1 MIQVIE
7 RVEKIL
13 VYLSVNRGR
22 EVPLSEIA
30 DTLGMNRATCANI
43 LKSLKELGLI
53 EQLSYRSGY
62 ILGEKI
68 YSIAG
73 ADYDPYRLKSLTKPL
88 IDRLSKEV
96 NENVMLTVIKNDK
109 RIHLYNAEANHAIQA
124 KVIYEMGVW
133 QATTAKVIIAQYP
146 AERLN
151 DFLKLAG
158 MPGEEWP
165 AVRSRAD
172 LDAQLAEIRRHRCY
186 TVINNHFA
194 CMAAPIFR
202 NGEVVASIGY
212 YLPDMR
218 LTDATRKILEE
229 KLIETVEKADM
240 ILSQQTIVHSGF

>member
-1 MIQVIE
+1 MIQVLE
-7 RVEKIL
+7 RAEKIL
-13 VYLSVNRGR
+13 VYLAVNRDR

-43 LKSLKELGLI
+43 MKSLKELGFI
-53 EQLSYRSGY
+53 EQMSYRKGY

-68 YSIAG
+68 YTIAG
-73 ADYDPYRLKSLTKPL
+73 ADYDPYKLKSLMKPL
-88 IDRLSKEV
+88 IDSLCKEV

-109 RIHLYNAEANHAIQA
+109 RIHLYNAEASHAIQA

-133 QATTAKVIIAQYP
+133 QATTAKVIIAHYP
-146 AERLN
+146 TQKLN

-158 MPGEEWP
+158 MPGKDWP
-165 AVRSRAD
+165 EIRSKAD
-172 LDAQLAEIRRHRCY
+172 LLESLAEIRENKCF

-202 NGEVVASIGY
+202 NGEVVASLGY

-218 LTDATRKILEE
+218 LNAYTKELLEK
-229 KLIETVEKADM
+229 KLVETVIKAER
-240 ILSQQTIVHSGF
+240 ILDENPD